1 MGAVGLMVG
10 QDGLSNGQG
19 RAEGLEADGP
29 AEGLTWGR
37 TRATVS
43 YGVLRKELEPMPST
57 PYSVRLDAE
66 LKSRLD
72 AEAARLERPASWVL
86 HQALV
91 AYLDDKDA
99 ERRHL
104 EALAAEADRGTFVSS
119 AAMGRWV
126 DSWDTAEELPPPEPD
141 LVQPR

>member
-1 MGAVGLMVG
+1 
-10 QDGLSNGQG
+10 
-19 RAEGLEADGP
+19 
-29 AEGLTWGR
+29 
-37 TRATVS
+37 
-43 YGVLRKELEPMPST
+43 MPSA

-141 LVQPR
+141 IVQPR

>member
-1 MGAVGLMVG
+1 M
-10 QDGLSNGQG
+10 
-19 RAEGLEADGP
+19 R
-29 AEGLTWGR
+29 
-37 TRATVS
+37 
-43 YGVLRKELEPMPST
+43 ST
-57 PYSVRLDAE
+57 PYSVRLDVD

-104 EALAAEADRGTFVSS
+104 EALVAEADRGTFVSS

-141 LVQPR
+141 IVRPR

>member
-1 MGAVGLMVG
+1 M
-10 QDGLSNGQG
+10 
-19 RAEGLEADGP
+19 R
-29 AEGLTWGR
+29 
-37 TRATVS
+37 
-43 YGVLRKELEPMPST
+43 ST
-57 PYSVRLDAE
+57 PFSVRLDADV
-66 LKSRLD
+66 KGRLE
-72 AEAARLERPASWVL
+72 AEAARLDRPASWVL

-119 AAMGRWV
+119 AAMGRWI

-141 LVQPR
+141 IVPSR